1 MCVVTVGSA
10 LTRQIALTAQN
21 VIITVL
27 ILAFSGRSA
36 SVGLFLAIFAA
47 STYALSSSTIT
58 PVSLLRTLV
67 AASIPLSLSSKVPQI
82 VSNHRNKSTGQLSA
96 FLVFNSCV
104 CAGVIG

>member
-1 MCVVTVGSA
+1 M
-10 LTRQIALTAQN
+10 QN

-27 ILAFSGRSA
+27 ILAYSGKHA
-36 SVGLFLAIFAA
+36 SIGLFLAVLAA

-104 CAGVIG
+104 GATRSG